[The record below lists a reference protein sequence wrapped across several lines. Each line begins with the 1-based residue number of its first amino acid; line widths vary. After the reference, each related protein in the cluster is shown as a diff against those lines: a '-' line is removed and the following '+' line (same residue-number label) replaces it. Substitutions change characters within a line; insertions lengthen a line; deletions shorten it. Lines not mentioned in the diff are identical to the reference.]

1 MINLKKLSSINKA
14 VNCLGIWLGRPLF
27 KPIEWFVKSVIAL
40 LSIATFLKV
49 VPVMVFVSILLY
61 SIALFNC
68 LVIMNRWSSRLNLTP
83 GEPLEKLTLALEGY
97 QDDSYKLIINITS
110 KFIGSLVPV
119 APMAPWISRLAA
131 SQAFIVG
138 AKKIYKHFRRKK
150 EK

>member
-1 MINLKKLSSINKA
+1 MINLKKLSSISKA
-14 VNCLGIWLGRPLF
+14 VNCLGIWLGRTLF

-97 QDDSYKLIINITS
+97 QDDTFKLIIKITS
-110 KFIGSLVPV
+110 KFIGPLVPV
-119 APMAPWISRLAA
+119 AARAPWISRLAA
-131 SQAFIVG
+131 SQAFTVG
-138 AKKIYKHFRRKK
+138 AKKVYHHFRRKK